1 MKQLILGISAISMF
15 VALGTQL
22 LNGSGYMKTVRMA
35 LGMQAFLS
43 AIVLIHKVFRM
54 LN

>member
-15 VALGTQL
+15 SALGTQL
-22 LNGSGYMKTVRMA
+22 LNGSGYIKTVRMA

-43 AIVLIHKVFRM
+43 AAVLIHRAFRM